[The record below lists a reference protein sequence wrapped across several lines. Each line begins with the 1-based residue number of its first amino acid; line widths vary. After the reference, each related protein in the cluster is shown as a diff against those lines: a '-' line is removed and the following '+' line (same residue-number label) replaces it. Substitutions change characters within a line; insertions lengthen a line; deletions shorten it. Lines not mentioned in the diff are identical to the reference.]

1 MSNGSF
7 SSEKDKPSHY
17 QPLTQASNEPV
28 VVNDRYEL
36 LELTGQGAMS
46 RIYRSL
52 DRVLDRI
59 VAVKLLREEYGSDEG
74 FVARFFREARAVA
87 KLSSPNIVDIY
98 DYGQYNNT
106 YFIVMPFIEGT
117 NLKELIRHERILPV
131 EDAVSIAA
139 QVLVGLA
146 AAHSQ
151 AIIHR
156 DVKPQNILIRSSDGA
171 ALLVDFG
178 VAYARDGVSITT
190 GGMAIGT
197 AYYMAPEQ
205 ASAGLVGPFTDL
217 YAVGVVLFEMLAGRL
232 PFLAANQMQI
242 MLQHVNDRP
251 PTLRSIGVPVS
262 PELDHVVQ
270 KALMKDPARRFQTAL
285 EMREALLNIPL
296 TGLTE
301 AYDESEAGVIPLNR
315 PVSKAGQRA
324 YEAATAVQGTPLRW
338 PARRPG
344 LIIFW
349 LVGLLGLVGLG
360 LVGLLAISN
369 TPDPTP
375 MSLVALPVVPTSS
388 ELNAADPL
396 ATAIILPATVA
407 GSSRVSVQA
416 TAALPTVTFAPTI
429 QPTTALPTQVPATPT
444 LAPPPTATAVP
455 PTATAV
461 PPTPTRVIPTA
472 TAPPPTINP
481 ANSGLNANSFS
492 PYSLSGAY
500 KRDDGTLYG
509 RPEVALYGAGSGYE
523 QGTVNFKLES
533 LPPAK
538 VFLVLTGLD
547 DERRENCNLKVTLNG
562 TVIYNGPSGF
572 PDVPTSDNGEGGPD
586 RYWGQFEIG
595 VPVNL
600 FMAGTNS
607 LVLSNTTPWTGQL
620 GIPYI
625 LINQLKFSPGQ

>member
-1 MSNGSF
+1 
-7 SSEKDKPSHY
+7 
-17 QPLTQASNEPV
+17 
-28 VVNDRYEL
+28 
-36 LELTGQGAMS
+36 
-46 RIYRSL
+46 
-52 DRVLDRI
+52 VLI
-59 VAVKLLREEYGSDEG
+59 
-74 FVARFFREARAVA
+74 
-87 KLSSPNIVDIY
+87 
-98 DYGQYNNT
+98 
-106 YFIVMPFIEGT
+106 
-117 NLKELIRHERILPV
+117 
-131 EDAVSIAA
+131 
-139 QVLVGLA
+139 GLA
-146 AAHSQ
+146 AAHSEGV
-151 AIIHR
+151 IHR

-301 AYDESEAGVIPLNR
+301 AYDESVASIIPPNR

-324 YEAATAVQGTPLRW
+324 YEQVTAVQETPLRR

-349 LVGLLGLVGLG
+349 LLGLLGLVGLG

-369 TPDPTP
+369 TPNPTP
-375 MSLVALPVVPTSS
+375 TSLVALPVVPTSS
-388 ELNAADPL
+388 ELNAADPP
-396 ATAIILPATVA
+396 ATATTLPATVA
-407 GSSRVSVQA
+407 GSSNVPGQS
-416 TAALPTVTFAPTI
+416 TAALPTVTVAPTI

-444 LAPPPTATAVP
+444 LAPPPTATAAP

-461 PPTPTRVIPTA
+461 PPTATAIPPTPTRVVPTA
-472 TAPPPTINP
+472 TAPPPTLNP
-481 ANSGLNANSFS
+481 ANSGVNANSFS

-586 RYWGQFEIG
+586 RYWGQFEIA

-600 FMAGTNS
+600 FKAGTNS

-625 LINQLKFSPGQ
+625 LINQLKFNVAS